1 MSYLCIY
8 WFYLCK
14 PSQSA
19 TTEKYNSNVHQNHTF
34 VHCPVHTR
42 TPLTSSP
49 PVTLA
54 ASRSAVLICNPW
66 SSQPWVPFLYSVF
79 CSSRLGIGPVL
90 PRRFRESIVSSS
102 EALSPSSAYP
112 SKSSVWISSLKVKVR
127 YSVLDQ
133 PVPARMKNG
142 VSGMIPYNHSI
153 VLHTL
158 VLAAVFPVFSEI
170 VQEPAVRDHDN
181 FLLWAGFQPA
191 TGCTSAFLEGF
202 VGWGVTTGYLFE
214 G

>member
-1 MSYLCIY
+1 MSDLCIY
-8 WFYLCK
+8 WFYLCNT
-14 PSQSA
+14 SQSV
-19 TTEKYNSNVHQNHTF
+19 TTERYNSNVHQDHAF

-66 SSQPWVPFLYSVF
+66 SSQPWVPFLYSVL

-90 PRRFRESIVSSS
+90 PRRCRESIVSSS
-102 EALSPSSAYP
+102 EALSPSSGYP
-112 SKSSVWISSLKVKVR
+112 SKSSVCVSSLKEKVR

-142 VSGMIPYNHSI
+142 VSGMIPYNRSI
-153 VLHTL
+153 ISHTL
-158 VLAAVFPVFSEI
+158 VLAALFPVFSEI
-170 VQEPAVRDHDN
+170 VQEPSVRDHDD
-181 FLLWAGFQPA
+181 FLLGAGFQPA
-191 TGCTSAFLEGF
+191 TGCTSAFLEGY
-202 VGWGVTTGYLFE
+202 VDWGVRTGELCE
-214 G
+214 R